1 MSFPPGTEM
10 FQFPGFALLPL
21 CIQGKVPVSAPYE
34 PASRPVIRHCQ
45 VGCPI
50 RKSMDQRSFSPPHGL
65 SQSITSF
72 IASCCQGIHQTPFS
86 RLIWSGKSR
95 TEERPFALRSAARHP
110 HRCWAAIP
118 VRSHT
123 FLSRPDVRQGQRLVY
138 LTWNKTARGLEAQVP
153 HTRGPAVLMFLSLHD
168 VNPRPFGRQSA
179 AVLHSAIPT
188 PGRAG
193 HAGRRW
199 WVEMDSN
206 HRPYAY
212 QAYALTT

>member
-1 MSFPPGTEM
+1 
-10 FQFPGFALLPL
+10 
-21 CIQGKVPVSAPYE
+21 
-34 PASRPVIRHCQ
+34 
-45 VGCPI
+45 
-50 RKSMDQRSFSPPHGL
+50 
-65 SQSITSF
+65 
-72 IASCCQGIHQTPFS
+72 
-86 RLIWSGKSR
+86 
-95 TEERPFALRSAARHP
+95 
-110 HRCWAAIP
+110 
-118 VRSHT
+118 
-123 FLSRPDVRQGQRLVY
+123 VY

-168 VNPRPFGRQSA
+168 VNPRPFGRQNA